1 LPLSRKLAGLLGGSL
16 TVSSEPG
23 VGSVF
28 TLRIPATYK
37 GPEEVTFVPEPTAE
51 LDPKRL
57 PVLVVE
63 DNPETLFVY
72 EKYFKGTP
80 FQPIPA
86 RTVKL
91 ARSWL
96 GKCRPAAIILD
107 ILLANEST
115 WSFLSDL
122 KQTPSTRNIP
132 VLVVTMV
139 GNQKKAFSLGA
150 DAFREKPIDRKWL
163 LDELAK
169 IAPEAAPRE
178 VLVVDDDDASR
189 YVLSGL
195 FSETAFQPLEA
206 ASGKEG
212 LRLARERKPVAIFLD
227 LSMPDMHGTK
237 VLEALK
243 AHESTRGIPVIIH
256 TARKLSPGERHKLE
270 KHSVAIIDKNHG
282 DRQASLRLIQDL
294 LKQTEALREAPVATA
309 G

>member
-1 LPLSRKLAGLLGGSL
+1 LLGGSL
-16 TVSSEPG
+16 TVSSEPR

-28 TLRIPATYK
+28 TLRVPATYK
-37 GPEEVTFVPEPTAE
+37 GPEEVTFLPEPTAE

-57 PVLVVE
+57 PVLLVE
-63 DNPETLFVY
+63 DNAETLFVY

-86 RTVKL
+86 RTVSQAHASL
-91 ARSWL
+91 R
-96 GKCRPAAIILD
+96 KCRPVAIVLD

-115 WSFLSDL
+115 WNFLSDL
-122 KQTPSTRNIP
+122 KQAPSTRSVP

-139 GNQKKAFSLGA
+139 GNQQKAVALGA

-178 VLVVDDDDASR
+178 VLLVDDDDASR

-195 FSETAFQPLEA
+195 FSGTAFQPIEA

-212 LRLARERKPVAIFLD
+212 LRLARERKPAAIFLD
-227 LSMPDMHGTK
+227 LTMPDMNGAK
-237 VLEALK
+237 LLEALK
-243 AHESTRGIPVIIH
+243 ADHLTSDIPVVIH
-256 TARKLSPGERHKLE
+256 TAKKLSSGERSKLE
-270 KHSVAIIDKNHG
+270 KHSVAIIDKNHA
-282 DRQASLRLIQDL
+282 DRQASLRLIHDL
-294 LKQTEALREAPVATA
+294 LRQTQTLPQAPIATA